1 MLESEVPTLRDAL
14 RKAQLIREQ
23 KITMQEENQRN
34 IVMDEIMDEVVNNI
48 IGLWK
53 KSNDKFEPP
62 IVISTQ
68 SIKRRLLT
76 AWKKVSD
83 IARKRITKKETI
95 KMWEDK
101 LDSLLDITTCKCKIE
116 TCVSDT
122 CVSSC
127 TGYHINCSCPR
138 PQKLPTLELE
148 WIFYER
154 QKKGEKSGMMMSTN
168 DRVETERQQKAMKR
182 KQNEAERIEKALI
195 KKGRRQRLDRKI
207 SPSN

>member
-1 MLESEVPTLRDAL
+1 MSPKTRNKLSIGITEFLGGGKEMLESEVPTLIDAL

-23 KITMQEENQRN
+23 RITMQEENQRN

-62 IVISTQ
+62 IVISAQ

-76 AWKKVSD
+76 AWEKVLD

-101 LDSLLDITTCKCKIE
+101 LDSLLEITTCKCKIE

-127 TGYHINCSCPR
+127 TGYHIDCSCPR
-138 PQKLPTLELE
+138 PQKLATLELE
-148 WIFYER
+148 WIF
-154 QKKGEKSGMMMSTN
+154 
-168 DRVETERQQKAMKR
+168 
-182 KQNEAERIEKALI
+182 L
-195 KKGRRQRLDRKI
+195 
-207 SPSN
+207 